1 MVLCLPTAVRAQ
13 THDSTIAGWVVSNA
27 TLPHDAPASASG
39 IQLIKGIA
47 YYPDANFRDGTIE
60 FDLAPAGTAFTG
72 IAFRMRSA
80 ANYEIVYFRP
90 DSGRWARIQYQPVF
104 EGETTWQLYHGDGY
118 EGVVPH
124 ASSGPLHVKILVAGS
139 RAQVYVGC
147 DTTPAL
153 VVRELKRSPTTG
165 GIGFWVAG
173 GSKGDGVNGGI
184 SKLTVQ
190 FASPRLA
197 MPPRETHPPEQLLRW
212 LVSPRMPSDSI
223 DTPETPPA
231 MIADAGKWKIVDAEG
246 SGLINLTRA
255 VGIRRVRSAS
265 TCSAAR
271 VGHRIRAHQDHVP
284 ARADAPPL
292 SLVQRRHRRIRQ
304 RRAGFLGRQRRGLA
318 RQRLSG
324 DRRTGDRVRGPR
336 ASRRRQRRAARNH
349 RQGVRLGLPRAARQ
363 SRWRLGEAPEVRDS
377 FPLMVIPSAAG
388 DLHFGV
394 RAESLANL
402 PSRSLSDEGLGMTV
416 SRGDVTARL

>member
-72 IAFRMRSA
+72 VAFRMRSA

-139 RAQVYVGC
+139 RAQVYVGG
-147 DTTPAL
+147 L
-153 VVRELKRSPTTG
+153 G
-165 GIGFWVAG
+165 VAG

-255 VGIRRVRSAS
+255 VGNSAGPQRVNVFGGAGWGIAYARTRITSPRAQTRRLYLSYSDGIGVYVNG
-265 TCSAAR
+265 AR
-271 VGHRIRAHQDHVP
+271 VFSGVNA
-284 ARADAPPL
+284 ADSRGKGYLGIVGPETEYVDLAL
-292 SLVQRRHRRIRQ
+292 
-304 RRAGFLGRQRRGLA
+304 RAGDNDVLLA
-318 RQRLSG
+318 ITDKAFGWGFRARLDSL
-324 DRRTGDRVRGPR
+324 D
-336 ASRRRQRRAARNH
+336 
-349 RQGVRLGLPRAARQ
+349 GVSVKLPR
-363 SRWRLGEAPEVRDS
+363 
-377 FPLMVIPSAAG
+377 
-388 DLHFGV
+388 
-394 RAESLANL
+394 
-402 PSRSLSDEGLGMTV
+402 
-416 SRGDVTARL
+416 